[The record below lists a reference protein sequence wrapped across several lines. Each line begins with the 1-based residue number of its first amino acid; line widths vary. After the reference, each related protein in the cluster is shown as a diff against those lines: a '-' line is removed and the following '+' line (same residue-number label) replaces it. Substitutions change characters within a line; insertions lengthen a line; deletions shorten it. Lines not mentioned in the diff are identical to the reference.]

1 MKINI
6 FFKWENKFDHYQCVN
21 DKVTGSYPQT
31 SPLLQQKSPIHADAS
46 FLKSQ
51 KEDTKE
57 GAPEDELSVDQTGDL
72 ATRQKREENGKTI
85 PQSSC
90 TLKTTSS
97 VFMQYGSNNVHKRDF
112 NFPDHHFQETTSFFL
127 PCTCNHCNG
136 LVSFNTIS
144 LLQSLSQC

>member
-1 MKINI
+1 M
-6 FFKWENKFDHYQCVN
+6 N

-31 SPLLQQKSPIHADAS
+31 SPLLQQKSPIHAAS
-46 FLKSQ
+46 FQSQ
-51 KEDTKE
+51 KEDNKVE
-57 GAPEDELSVDQTGDL
+57 APEDELSVDQTGDS
-72 ATRQKREENGKTI
+72 ATHQKREEDDKTI

-90 TLKTTSS
+90 TLNTTSS
-97 VFMQYGSNNVHKRDF
+97 AFMQYGSNNVHKRDF

-144 LLQSLSQC
+144 LLQSLS